1 VRLDSLL
8 VQGEETLRVVADC
21 TLRRR
26 GGGEIGLSVLNFRL
40 LLEELA
46 ITIRQRL
53 LRLLIKKARFV
64 GSGQLY
70 GFDKGGY

>member
-1 VRLDSLL
+1 MRLGSLL
-8 VQGEETLRVVADC
+8 IQGEETLRVVVEC

-40 LLEELA
+40 LLEGLA

-53 LRLLIKKARFV
+53 LGLLIKKARFV
-64 GSGQLY
+64 GPG
-70 GFDKGGY
+70 